1 MNTASIENAARNL
14 QKDYAIAHDLDA
26 NQDDITAA
34 KGRIEMRTTYL
45 NAKGFQ
51 VFADEHDVMLMAA

>member
-14 QKDYAIAHDLDA
+14 QADYAIAHSLTETGE
-26 NQDDITAA
+26 NIEAA
-34 KGRIEMRTTYL
+34 KGRIEMRTSYL
-45 NAKGFQ
+45 KRKGFK